1 VAWALAALGGAGLA
15 LPGHPVWSGVGLV
28 ALVVSAVILFRL
40 PGDPR
45 GRREGGP
52 PGAPSWDGGFG
63 PGLLAQLQE
72 GIVVLGSQG
81 EIQHFNLAAQNLL
94 GRSSRLEAG
103 AAQAELFREPESLRN
118 LESAY
123 AGLVAEWTLRREPRV
138 LRVRALPLEQEGL
151 TPGVLVTLDDVTRL
165 EALETTR
172 QKFISNAS
180 HELKTPVTSIRI
192 AAEGLLDSS
201 LTGPEE
207 RASLESVLRSVT
219 KLTLLLDDISELS
232 RIETGALRL
241 EFVEIE
247 LDSFLESLR
256 QDFGPTARVRALKLV
271 IEAAPDLAGA
281 RFRSDATRL
290 QQMLDN
296 LLGNALK
303 FSPEGTEVAL
313 KVVEEGPWLR
323 WDISDQGPGI
333 ATGDLRRIFER
344 FYRSPA
350 VRGVPGT
357 GLGLA
362 IVKHLAW
369 QMGGEVSV
377 ASELGRGSTFTLR
390 LPR

>member
-1 VAWALAALGGAGLA
+1 MAWALAALGGAGLA
-15 LPGHPVWSGVGLV
+15 LPGHPAWSAAAVV

-40 PGDPR
+40 PADAR
-45 GRREGGP
+45 GRGERGAPE
-52 PGAPSWDGGFG
+52 APSWDGGFG

-72 GIVVLGSQG
+72 GIVVLGSRG
-81 EIQHFNLAAQNLL
+81 EILHFNLAAQNLL

-118 LESAY
+118 LESAF
-123 AGLVAEWTLRREPRV
+123 GGRVAEWSLRREPRV
-138 LRVRALPLEQEGL
+138 LRVRALPLEQAGL
-151 TPGVLVTLDDVTRL
+151 PAGVLVTLDDVTRL
-165 EALETTR
+165 EALENTR

-201 LTGPEE
+201 LTGPDE

-219 KLTLLLDDISELS
+219 RLTLLLDDISELS

-241 EFVEIE
+241 QFAEID
-247 LDSFLESLR
+247 LDAFLDGLRRDFARGARARSL
-256 QDFGPTARVRALKLV
+256 DLTIG
-271 IEAAPDLAGA
+271 AAADLAGL
-281 RFRSDATRL
+281 RFRSDAARL

-303 FSPEGTEVAL
+303 FSPEGSQVAL
-313 KVVEEGPWLR
+313 RVSGEGPWLR
-323 WDISDQGPGI
+323 WDIVDQGPGI
-333 ATGDLRRIFER
+333 ASTELKRIFER

-362 IVKHLAW
+362 IVKHLAL

-377 ASELGRGSTFTLR
+377 VSELGQGSTFTLL

>member
-1 VAWALAALGGAGLA
+1 MAWALAALGGAGLA
-15 LPGHPVWSGVGLV
+15 FPGHPAWSGLALI

-40 PGDPR
+40 PDALWQ
-45 GRREGGP
+45 RERSA

-72 GIVVLGSQG
+72 GIVVLGSHG
-81 EIQHFNLAAQNLL
+81 EILHFNLAAQNLL
-94 GRSSRLEAG
+94 GRSSRLGEG

-123 AGLVAEWTLRREPRV
+123 AGLVAEWTLRRDPRV
-138 LRVRALPLEQEGL
+138 LRVRALPLEQEGMSA
-151 TPGVLVTLDDVTRL
+151 GVLVTLDDVTRL

-201 LTGPEE
+201 LLTGAEE
-207 RASLESVLRSVT
+207 RASLESVLRSVS

-241 EFVEIE
+241 EYAETE
-247 LDSFLESLR
+247 LAAFLEGLR
-256 QDFGPTARVRALKLV
+256 RDLEPSARARSLKLIV
-271 IEAAPDLAGA
+271 ESSPDLAGL
-281 RFRSDATRL
+281 RFRVDAARL
-290 QQMLDN
+290 HQMLDN

-303 FSPEGTEVAL
+303 FAPVGSEVAL
-313 KVVEEGPWLR
+313 RISEEGSLLR
-323 WDISDQGPGI
+323 WDVSDQGPGI
-333 ATGDLRRIFER
+333 ASGELKRIFER

-362 IVKHLAW
+362 IVKHLAL

-377 ASELGRGSTFTLR
+377 ASELGQGSTFTLL